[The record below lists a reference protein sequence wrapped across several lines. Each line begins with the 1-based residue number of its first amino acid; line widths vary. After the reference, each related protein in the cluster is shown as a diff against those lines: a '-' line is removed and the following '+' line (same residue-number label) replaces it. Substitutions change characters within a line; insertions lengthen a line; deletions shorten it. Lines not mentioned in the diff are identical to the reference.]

1 MAKTTKTA
9 TKKAAPKKKAEPKKI
24 GHLNLTIFD
33 NDGVS
38 VEVNSPNHELIA
50 ALASIIASDDRAGE
64 LFRTAFAIAAG
75 NLFDEDEKPKK
86 KAAPKK
92 KAVVKKAAPK
102 KKK

>member
-86 KAAPKK
+86 AAPKK